1 MELLFKSAAAAM
13 SAAVLGLLLRRKN
26 PELTSL
32 LSAAAVAVLLIAA
45 LHWAMPFRELSET
58 VRRMTDGKET
68 LLAPVLKCVA
78 AAVVTQIAADL
89 CRDASQSALA
99 SAVELCGALF
109 ALGISMP
116 LIVSMLKML
125 GGLL

>member
-1 MELLFKSAAAAM
+1 MELLFKSAAAAL
-13 SAAVLGLLLRRKN
+13 SAAVFGLLLRRKN

-32 LSAAAVAVLLIAA
+32 LSVAAVAVLLIAA
-45 LHWAMPFRELSET
+45 LRWAMPFRELSET
-58 VRRMTDGKET
+58 VRTMTDGKET

-78 AAVVTQIAADL
+78 AAVVTQITADL

-99 SAVELCGALF
+99 SAAELTGTLF
-109 ALGISMP
+109 ALGLSMP

>member
-1 MELLFKSAAAAM
+1 MELLFTSAAAAM
-13 SAAVLGLLLRRKN
+13 SAAV
-26 PELTSL
+26 
-32 LSAAAVAVLLIAA
+32 
-45 LHWAMPFRELSET
+45 LSET

>member
-1 MELLFKSAAAAM
+1 MELLFKSAAAAL
-13 SAAVLGLLLRRKN
+13 SAAVFGLLLRRKN

-32 LSAAAVAVLLIAA
+32 LIFSAFAVLLIAS
-45 LHWAMPFRELSET
+45 LRWAMPFRELSET
-58 VRRMTDGKET
+58 VRTMTDGKET

-78 AAVVTQIAADL
+78 AAVVTQITADL

-99 SAVELCGALF
+99 SAAELTGTLF
-109 ALGISMP
+109 ALGLSMP

>member
-1 MELLFKSAAAAM
+1 MLFKSAAAAL
-13 SAAVLGLLLRRKN
+13 SAAVFGLLLRRKN

-32 LSAAAVAVLLIAA
+32 LSVAAVAVLLIAA
-45 LHWAMPFRELSET
+45 LRWAMPFRELSET
-58 VRRMTDGKET
+58 VRTMTDGKET

-78 AAVVTQIAADL
+78 AAVVTQITADL

-99 SAVELCGALF
+99 SAAELTGTLF
-109 ALGISMP
+109 ALGLSMP

>member
-1 MELLFKSAAAAM
+1 MELLFKSAAAAL
-13 SAAVLGLLLRRKN
+13 SAAVFGLLLRRKN

-32 LSAAAVAVLLIAA
+32 LSVAAIAVLLIAA
-45 LHWAMPFRELSET
+45 LRWAMPFRELSET
-58 VRRMTDGKET
+58 VRTMTDGKET

-78 AAVVTQIAADL
+78 AAVVTQITADL

-99 SAVELCGALF
+99 SAAELTGTLF
-109 ALGISMP
+109 ALGLSMP

>member
-45 LHWAMPFRELSET
+45 LRWAMPFRELSET

>member
-1 MELLFKSAAAAM
+1 MELLFKSAATALT
-13 SAAVLGLLLRRKN
+13 AAVLGLLLRRKN
-26 PELTSL
+26 PELTGL
-32 LSAAAVAVLLIAA
+32 LSMAAIAVLLLAA
-45 LHWAMPFRELSET
+45 LQWAMPFRELRET
-58 VRRMTDGKET
+58 VRTMTEGKET

-78 AAVVTQIAADL
+78 AAIVTQIAADL

-99 SAVELCGALF
+99 SAVELTGTLF

-116 LIVSMLKML
+116 LIVGMLKML